1 MAFLRNH
8 MLLLVV
14 RCAMAILSWTL
25 RAIDHVSFALNY
37 VVQSTLALL
46 PGGKSGYPLILP
58 APDYHPAVFV
68 TGTSSGIGRDVALAL
83 AQKGYTVL
91 AGVRRSED
99 GTKLCNA
106 FLQFLKPLMAK
117 NVPANGTWY
126 AEQLRRVGRIIPVL
140 LDVTVNGSIEE
151 AAQIVE
157 DHLNRLDIPLAGLIN
172 NAGISGSTP
181 MEIVSEAFMESVFAV
196 NYYGPVK
203 LTQRLLPTL
212 RRNQG
217 RVVNVT
223 SIMSWLIGP
232 GYGTYCASK
241 AALHASSMAWRFEL
255 ANFGVA
261 LSVVEPGATRTPI
274 WGKLEQQLANHQRRL
289 QNLGSDPTPLGLDHR
304 PSEAD
309 SSTNETISTPS
320 SPPATDQ
327 NGADS
332 STESDGPRGSTV
344 KPTGSLSA
352 PSVATRQLYN
362 PMLQR
367 MQSTQ
372 HLVPMLSFPTVH
384 CVDAVTHALTSRFPK
399 ITYHV
404 GWDTRILSAAY
415 AIVGDAVIEWAY
427 RAFCFS

>member
-1 MAFLRNH
+1 MA
-8 MLLLVV
+8 V
-14 RCAMAILSWTL
+14 LSWTL

-46 PGGKSGYPLILP
+46 PAGRPGYPLILP
-58 APDYHPAVFV
+58 APEYHPAVFV
-68 TGTSSGIGRDVALAL
+68 TGTSSGIGRDVALVL

-117 NVPANGTWY
+117 NVPANGPWY
-126 AEQLRRVGRIIPVL
+126 AERLRRVGRIIPVL
-140 LDVTVNGSIEE
+140 LDVTVDSSIEE

-157 DHLNRLDIPLAGLIN
+157 DHLSRLDIPLAGLIN
-172 NAGISGSTP
+172 NAGISGSAP
-181 MEIVSEAFMESVFAV
+181 MEIVSQAYMESVFAV

-203 LTQRLLPTL
+203 LTQRLLPIL
-212 RRNQG
+212 RRHQG
-217 RVVNVT
+217 RVINVT
-223 SIMSWLIGP
+223 SVMSWLIGP

-274 WGKLEQQLANHQRRL
+274 WGKLEQQLVNHQRRL
-289 QNLGSDPTPLGLDHR
+289 QNLGSDPTLLGLDHLEAEVDDGT
-304 PSEAD
+304 SESAPAVGERD
-309 SSTNETISTPS
+309 AGSSTDNEGS
-320 SPPATDQ
+320 S
-327 NGADS
+327 S
-332 STESDGPRGSTV
+332 STMEP
-344 KPTGSLSA
+344 KGSLSA
-352 PSVATRQLYN
+352 PSVATHQLYN

-367 MQSTQ
+367 MQDTQ

-415 AIVGDAVIEWAY
+415 AIVGDAVVEWAY